1 MENFIDFVI
10 PDDAHGGWND
20 LINEEKIENEDQI
33 VKNQSY
39 KDHWSDSMEDI
50 LSVPNV
56 KINDLKN
63 VDVPIFDFDVIEPPM
78 RGADFLF
85 HKR

>member
-1 MENFIDFVI
+1 ME
-10 PDDAHGGWND
+10 G
-20 LINEEKIENEDQI
+20 
-33 VKNQSY
+33 
-39 KDHWSDSMEDI
+39 I